1 MSKEKLLYIHIPF
14 CKQKC
19 FYCDFPSFS
28 NIDYL
33 RKEYLE
39 MLKKESEIRCND
51 VYESLFIGGGTPSHL
66 NITELDYLG
75 VILKKI
81 KFTENAEKTM
91 ECNPG
96 TINEEKLKRIK
107 EIGINRISFGLQT
120 TNNSLLKEIGRIHTI
135 EQFKENFKLARKV
148 GFTNI
153 NIDLMFGLPNQSIED
168 VEKTLKEIINLNP
181 EHISFYSLIIE
192 EGTPFYKMYEKD
204 ILNLPSEEEERE
216 MYAIGKSLLEKNGYK
231 QYEFSNYSKK
241 GFECLHNEGYW
252 KLKEY
257 LGIGSSSSS
266 FLNNKRIKNK
276 SNVKEYIKEMKEI
289 GNAVDEIIENEK
301 KENIEEYVF
310 LGLRMIDGID
320 KEDFKKKFNE
330 DIKEIY
336 KEEIITNIKKGLL
349 REANG
354 KILLTKEGVEV
365 SNYVLS
371 DFIK

>member
-96 TINEEKLKRIK
+96 TINEEKLEKIK
-107 EIGINRISFGLQT
+107 EIGINRISLGLQT

-231 QYEFSNYSKK
+231 QYEISNYSKK

-276 SNVKEYIKEMKEI
+276 SNVKEYIKEMKEK
-289 GNAVDEIIENEK
+289 GNAIEEIIENEK

-336 KEEIITNIKKGLL
+336 KEEIIISIKKGLL
-349 REANG
+349 RETKD
-354 KILLTKEGVEV
+354 KILLTQEGIEV